1 MEKYILYARKSTD
14 TEDKQVLSIE
24 AQLVELRKFAKDN
37 DLVVIDELIEKRTA
51 KMPGRPVF
59 NSMIKRIENGE
70 ANGILAW
77 HPDRLAR
84 NSIDGGQ
91 IIYLLDQTTLNYL
104 QFPIFQ
110 FENTSQGKFML
121 SIMFGQSKYY
131 VDNLS
136 ENTKRGLRAKVRNG
150 NFPSQAPFGYLNDS
164 RTKTIILDKRYA
176 PLVKEIFEK
185 YARGDQTMSQLADF
199 LQGNGVITRT
209 GKVFKDDKV
218 KSILQNPFYYGH
230 FLYKGEL
237 YEGRHQPIFSKAL
250 FDKVQLVIAE
260 RGHKKRAKKEAV
272 PFLGLMKCANCGMS
286 ITSETKTRTQKNGN
300 FHRWTYYRCS
310 RKKRAVKCINPPI
323 REKDL
328 LLQPSALL
336 GKYTMSEKMFAFMNE
351 RIEQDEQAEVAGNV
365 SLLDDLRTQIAKLT
379 NKQQILLDSYLD
391 QDIDR
396 QTFLTK
402 KSKILSQKKRLEE
415 SLVNLQVNQNA
426 WIEPMKKWL
435 ETAKSICYLLES
447 DDFDGQKAVLLE
459 IFGSNLFLHNK
470 TVTQTLTGVSSK
482 TTFRKGAESGFCLWQ
497 ELRNVNEKV
506 ALLSDDSEKIRIL
519 VRLGTLNTNNWA
531 SLLRFRQQLR
541 ETDLD
546 TTTDNKNISTASS
559 SESTNS
565 TGGDTVTD
573 GSEPATGNPG
583 TAHEISSRTVA
594 HQIIHAKNRPLPP
607 ETRAAIRQQAN
618 SGLGA
623 REVARRCGIHENT
636 VRAIWR
642 ERPRPKQRGLH
653 RFTEEDRQ
661 RAEALLAQGR
671 TLIEIGLELGFDRG
685 TVRKHLGYRA
695 NQQGPNETTML

>member
-37 DLVVIDELIEKRTA
+37 GLVVIDELIEKRTA
-51 KMPGRPVF
+51 KVPGRPVF

-104 QFPIFQ
+104 RFPVFQ

-136 ENTKRGLRAKVRNG
+136 ENTKRGLRTKVRNG
-150 NFPSQAPFGYLNDS
+150 DFPSQAPFGYLNDS
-164 RTKTIILDKRYA
+164 RSKTIVLDKRYA

-199 LQGNGVITRT
+199 LQDNGAITRT

-218 KSILQNPFYYGH
+218 KSILQNPFYYGL

-237 YEGRHQPIFSKAL
+237 ISKAL
-250 FDKVQLVIAE
+250 FDKVQLVIVE
-260 RGHKKRAKKEAV
+260 RGHKKRAKKPTV
-272 PFLGLMKCANCGMS
+272 PFLGLMKCADCGMS

-310 RKKRAVKCINPPI
+310 RKKRIVKCTNPPI

-328 LLQPSALL
+328 LPQLSALL
-336 GKYTMSEKMFAFMNE
+336 GKYAMSEKMFAFMNE
-351 RIEQDEQAEVAGNV
+351 RIEQDEQAEIAGNV

-402 KSKILSQKKRLEE
+402 KSEILSQKKTLEE

-435 ETAKSICYLLES
+435 ETAKSICYLLKS
-447 DDFDGQKAVLLE
+447 DDFDGQKVVLAE

-470 TVTQTLTGVSSK
+470 TITQAPTSVSSK
-482 TTFRKGAESGFCLWQ
+482 TTSRAGAESGFCLWQ
-497 ELRNVNEKV
+497 ELKNV
-506 ALLSDDSEKIRIL
+506 SQKIAQEGDNL
-519 VRLGTLNTNNWA
+519 DFYSKMVRM
-531 SLLRFRQQLR
+531 
-541 ETDLD
+541 
-546 TTTDNKNISTASS
+546 
-559 SESTNS
+559 
-565 TGGDTVTD
+565 
-573 GSEPATGNPG
+573 
-583 TAHEISSRTVA
+583 
-594 HQIIHAKNRPLPP
+594 
-607 ETRAAIRQQAN
+607 
-618 SGLGA
+618 
-623 REVARRCGIHENT
+623 
-636 VRAIWR
+636 
-642 ERPRPKQRGLH
+642 RGLEPPRH
-653 RFTEEDRQ
+653 CW
-661 RAEALLAQGR
+661 
-671 TLIEIGLELGFDRG
+671 
-685 TVRKHLGYRA
+685 H
-695 NQQGPNETTML
+695 